1 MVLVGHRLTHIIQE
15 LCENTQCDCRSD
27 AIKLQELSSVAQ
39 MVPPYCSLPA
49 HSGGHFVPVGLNAGA
64 SGCSQPKICFPDS
77 PSSVPQS
84 HLAETTGSAGCS
96 SIATPGLTGSTWRLP
111 GAEDV
116 PQCLHQQPELSTCWV
131 QGAVVGWMADDGCQ
145 QSQSQRRYGK

>member
-1 MVLVGHRLTHIIQE
+1 MQEHQGVLSQKSAFLTA
-15 LCENTQCDCRSD
+15 L
-27 AIKLQELSSVAQ
+27 L
-39 MVPPYCSLPA
+39 
-49 HSGGHFVPVGLNAGA
+49 
-64 SGCSQPKICFPDS
+64 S
-77 PSSVPQS
+77 PSAVLQS

-96 SIATPGLTGSTWRLP
+96 SIATPGLTWQPP

-116 PQCLHQQPELSTCWV
+116 PQCLHQQPELSACWV

>member
-1 MVLVGHRLTHIIQE
+1 MQEHQGVLSQKSVFLTA
-15 LCENTQCDCRSD
+15 L
-27 AIKLQELSSVAQ
+27 L
-39 MVPPYCSLPA
+39 
-49 HSGGHFVPVGLNAGA
+49 
-64 SGCSQPKICFPDS
+64 S
-77 PSSVPQS
+77 PSAVPQS

-116 PQCLHQQPELSTCWV
+116 PQRLHQQPELSACRV

-145 QSQSQRRYGK
+145 KSQSQRRYGK